1 MNKFFS
7 AKLIALYL
15 LGALLV
21 SACLWLSHWQWERA
35 HISRK
40 AAQPNQVVDF
50 TKLSKP
56 KDFLPP
62 TSVGQKT
69 RVTGTWESG
78 RTVLFP
84 NRAADGRTLLERESD
99 FAQSGLWVV
108 NFLDLKDGTS
118 VAVVRGWIENSAQAK
133 SVSGVA
139 DVIGVVQPSEDAPYP
154 TTVQSKPLLTT
165 NFLLERTNSNL
176 RDGFIIES
184 GSSAPYQQ
192 VIPTRSPNS
201 SDSLRPLN
209 MFYTFNWIFFALFV
223 IAIWRRIILDEVSS
237 ATVSAESSKL
247 DT

>member
-21 SACLWLSHWQWERA
+21 SACLGLSHWQWERA
-35 HISRK
+35 HVARK
-40 AAQPNQVVDF
+40 ASNPNQVVDF

-84 NRAADGRTLLERESD
+84 NRATDGRKLLEPQTG
-99 FAQSGLWVV
+99 ANQSGLWVV
-108 NFLDLKDGTS
+108 NYLDLKDGTS
-118 VAVVRGWIENSAQAK
+118 VAVVRGWIEKSSQAK
-133 SVSGVA
+133 PASGAAVVA
-139 DVIGVVQPSEDAPYP
+139 GIVQPSEDAPY
-154 TTVQSKPLLTT
+154 TNSVQSKPLLTT

-176 RDGFIIES
+176 RDGFIIEARS
-184 GSSAPYQQ
+184 TTPYQP
-192 VIPTRSPNS
+192 VIPTRAPNS
-201 SDSLRPLN
+201 SNSLRPLN
-209 MFYTFNWIFFALFV
+209 VFYTFNWIFFAAFV
-223 IAIWRRIILDEVSS
+223 VAIWRRIILDEVSS

-247 DT
+247 ES